1 MKALRAML
9 LAALLSLMGAGVACG
24 QNKENGYTY
33 RIGTTGFGTLCYPAS
48 ISFYKYEEED
58 PETPILQGF
67 RAFTVSGM
75 DGNYLILEEIPRV
88 FEGEPNSVEPE
99 TPVIVYGEPG
109 KTVTFVCGPPGKL
122 GNPDVF
128 VENDIP
134 ATSSNLLAGTTKGIT
149 IHGENLFI
157 MQNHTNGSGLAFYP
171 CTGKNGDGSD
181 YEYTVAP
188 FRCYLDLSQ
197 YPSATAGAKAL
208 GLIVPE
214 EGELVLG
221 IQSLEVRNGKHDR
234 GQNGGQSHTAT
245 MSDGIYTL
253 SGVRAD
259 NPKKGDV
266 YVMVMN
272 GQAVKVIIK

>member
-1 MKALRAML
+1 MKVLNSML
-9 LAALLSLMGAGVACG
+9 LAALLSFMGAGVACG

-48 ISFYKYEEED
+48 IPFYKYDEED
-58 PETPILQGF
+58 PDGTPILQGF
-67 RAFTVSGM
+67 RAFTVYGM
-75 DGNYLILEEIPRV
+75 DGNDLILEEIPRV
-88 FEGEPNSVEPE
+88 FEGEPNSVEAE

-109 KTVTFVCGPPGKL
+109 RTVTFECGPPGKP

-128 VENDIP
+128 VGKDIP

-197 YPSATAGAKAL
+197 YSSAAAGAKAL
-208 GLIVPE
+208 GFIVPE

-221 IQSLEVRNGKHDR
+221 IQSPKE
-234 GQNGGQSHTAT
+234 QNRTAA
-245 MSDGIYTL
+245 MPDGIYTL